1 MEANDKAMDGEL
13 APVSLFG
20 LLRKAT
26 RPGYIFDHHIRYVE
40 ELHASM
46 DKASEEYD
54 NDADVVDDFT
64 AYLNDWARWWDEKP
78 ER

>member
-1 MEANDKAMDGEL
+1 MEANDKAMDREL

-20 LLRKAT
+20 LLRTAT

-46 DKASEEYD
+46 DKASDEYD
-54 NDADVVDDFT
+54 NDEDVVDDFT
-64 AYLNDWARWWDEKP
+64 AYVKDWARRRDEKP

>member
-1 MEANDKAMDGEL
+1 MQPNDKAMDGEL

-46 DKASEEYD
+46 DKAADEYD
-54 NDADVVDDFT
+54 NDADVVDDFQ
-64 AYLNDWARWWDEKP
+64 AYVKDWAKRRDEK
-78 ER
+78 RKR

>member
-1 MEANDKAMDGEL
+1 MQANDKAMDGEL

-20 LLRKAT
+20 LLRTAT

-46 DKASEEYD
+46 DKAADEYD
-54 NDADVVDDFT
+54 NDADVVDDFQ
-64 AYLNDWARWWDEKP
+64 AYVKDWAKRREQ
-78 ER
+78 ERKR